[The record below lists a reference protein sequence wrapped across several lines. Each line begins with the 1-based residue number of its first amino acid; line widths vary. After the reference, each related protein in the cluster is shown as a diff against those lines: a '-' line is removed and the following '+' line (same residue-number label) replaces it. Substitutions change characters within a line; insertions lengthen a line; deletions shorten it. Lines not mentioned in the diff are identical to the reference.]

1 MKTLVVGADPFP
13 PYQYYDENGDI
24 KGSDYDMVKAV
35 IDKMGYEARYII
47 DEWSVIEKAFSE
59 KKIDLVFQVQ
69 KTPER
74 ERKYHFSGKLRDAT
88 TSIVTWKDKTDQ
100 GSMDEL
106 FADGSKLGV
115 IEGYLYGDIIDSIAT
130 GSKVNFKSL
139 EDLLQSVNSGE
150 TEYGVVDL
158 GVFNYIN
165 RNKIYDKVKLLDK
178 LNFNRPLYV
187 CLNDPALRDA
197 FDKYLGKD

>member
-115 IEGYLYGDIIDSIAT
+115 IQGYLYGDIIDSIAT

-158 GVFNYIN
+158 GVFDYIN
-165 RNKIYDKVKLLDK
+165 KGNTYDNVLLLSK

-187 CLNDPALRDA
+187 CFNDQSLRDE
-197 FDKYLGKD
+197 FDKHLTTS

>member
-115 IEGYLYGDIIDSIAT
+115 IQGYLYGDIIDSIAT

-158 GVFNYIN
+158 EVFNYIN

-187 CLNDPALRDA
+187 CLNDPALRDV
-197 FDKYLGKD
+197 FNKYLGKD

>member
-187 CLNDPALRDA
+187 CLNDQSLRDE
-197 FDKYLGKD
+197 FDKHLTTS